1 MMGSGS
7 VLSGA
12 IGSGQI
18 GPNHLSSGISVTTA
32 TKISIEGTNASG
44 LYPVVFTSG
53 IASSNQAYSCSG
65 LFYNP
70 ALRSLDIVCY
80 LSGGTTGGVSIFPGN
95 NGTATIVGQNAARNG
110 ASTGAFST
118 IIGRDALASGSS
130 EANSVIIGYR
140 AAWGSQGTG
149 DNVIIGKEAAANA
162 VGTSLSV
169 LIGDSVASRG
179 FGNGTFGNVAIGAA
193 AGTTADGVLM
203 YESVHVGRQAG
214 SAGPALASGTSGG
227 SNIYLGAYTMRGS
240 DGGRW
245 NEIVIGCNMSGL
257 GTNTITMGRTDTASG
272 RIYGN
277 INFPYG
283 ISFPSGG
290 ITSGGVFTASLGSG
304 LVRSGAISSGQIGI
318 NHLAAGAWSA
328 NQVLGQD
335 GAGNLDW
342 ITPTTT
348 VNSGGITSG
357 MLGIASVNNINI
369 VSGTISNDK
378 LANSAV
384 TIAGSSTSLGGSW
397 AAQALIHAS
406 GLSAV
411 TYYPSGQAVVGIAS
425 GGIVGEMIAD
435 NAITTNDIASGQVTG
450 AKIAATTVA
459 NANLVNSAVTIAGSS
474 TALGASW
481 AAAALTT
488 ASGLL
493 AGTYYPSGALTIGI
507 ASGGITSE
515 LIADNA
521 VGTNEI
527 SNGSV
532 TNAKLQNSA
541 VTIAGSSTSLGGSWA
556 AQALTTASGLA
567 AGTYYPSGAL
577 TIGIATA
584 GVVTAMI
591 ASGAVGSNQIASGA
605 VGELQMSNTVANK
618 TIIGDIQTISA
629 QTGAYTLASGDAG
642 KLITVNAAG
651 ATIVTIP
658 TNATVPFAVGS
669 HIDFI
674 QLGAGQVTISGN
686 TGVTINY
693 TPGNKLRT
701 QYAGASVIKIA
712 TDTWCLVGDIS
723 T

>member
-1 MMGSGS
+1 VAFQYS
-7 VLSGA
+7 
-12 IGSGQI
+12 
-18 GPNHLSSGISVTTA
+18 P
-32 TKISIEGTNASG
+32 
-44 LYPVVFTSG
+44 
-53 IASSNQAYSCSG
+53 AY
-65 LFYNP
+65 
-70 ALRSLDIVCY
+70 
-80 LSGGTTGGVSIFPGN
+80 

-179 FGNGTFGNVAIGAA
+179 FGTNTFGNVAIGAA

-328 NQVLGQD
+328 NQFLGQD

-397 AAQALIHAS
+397 AAQ
-406 GLSAV
+406 
-411 TYYPSGQAVVGIAS
+411 
-425 GGIVGEMIAD
+425 
-435 NAITTNDIASGQVTG
+435 
-450 AKIAATTVA
+450 
-459 NANLVNSAVTIAGSS
+459 
-474 TALGASW
+474 
-481 AAAALTT
+481 ALTT